1 MQFAS
6 RCLNWVLAPALRW
19 IWIFSA
25 GYRHVLSGSCQSSC
39 PWDSSVARRPSCCVA
54 PAKWP
59 KAPLTAWRLRV
70 LQGPAREDRPNPA
83 LLGFRVFGFFFHFA
97 RFAFP
102 VLAAAVVAAVS
113 FYGNL
118 GEVLYKGF
126 ENVNLILK
134 EVDGSRQPPDAF
146 SGDPL
151 THLFL
156 LIVAKIFL
164 TAVCQSSGQVGGL
177 FAPALFIGACLG
189 GLVGRSLRDF
199 LWPWALWLPELPI
212 FKSEGP
218 FVFSVPATYAIVG
231 MAACLGSICNV
242 PLTAVVLLLELA
254 GGKDYG
260 VVLPT
265 VAAVGTL
272 SSKRDPYSLV
282 RCCCK
287 LGLDLPDSCK
297 VWLCTW
303 KTCCLGDT
311 GCQRTPHRRQKAI
324 GSADFAE
331 PARPRHL
338 QLHAPKVRSD
348 STRRSLLLVTSSGN
362 APKATGEPLRL
373 LCRCEFAGEA
383 AEGLSIMNSHSR
395 FAAGAAARRQKPK
408 ILRRLTV
415 PLSRRA
421 VLRSPLSSRCA
432 LRRVL
437 RCSQDAPSATAPGNQ
452 VHAPGSCAARATSTR
467 PRRAPRRFRGRTTL
481 EAFCPELLLCNG
493 SCLCRTCHLW
503 TPRRFLRIMQ
513 PSSTLRPWTRAAAL
527 RVASVASRP
536 RLLGLVSLADVDAD
550 PRPR

>member
-1 MQFAS
+1 M
-6 RCLNWVLAPALRW
+6 
-19 IWIFSA
+19 
-25 GYRHVLSGSCQSSC
+25 
-39 PWDSSVARRPSCCVA
+39 
-54 PAKWP
+54 
-59 KAPLTAWRLRV
+59 

-272 SSKRDPYSLV
+272 SSKRDPIFPS
-282 RCCCK
+282 
-287 LGLDLPDSCK
+287 K
-297 VWLCTW
+297 VL
-303 KTCCLGDT
+303 L
-311 GCQRTPHRRQKAI
+311 QA
-324 GSADFAE
+324 GS
-331 PARPRHL
+331 
-338 QLHAPKVRSD
+338 
-348 STRRSLLLVTSSGN
+348 
-362 APKATGEPLRL
+362 
-373 LCRCEFAGEA
+373 
-383 AEGLSIMNSHSR
+383 
-395 FAAGAAARRQKPK
+395 
-408 ILRRLTV
+408 
-415 PLSRRA
+415 
-421 VLRSPLSSRCA
+421 
-432 LRRVL
+432 
-437 RCSQDAPSATAPGNQ
+437 
-452 VHAPGSCAARATSTR
+452 
-467 PRRAPRRFRGRTTL
+467 
-481 EAFCPELLLCNG
+481 
-493 SCLCRTCHLW
+493 
-503 TPRRFLRIMQ
+503 
-513 PSSTLRPWTRAAAL
+513 
-527 RVASVASRP
+527 
-536 RLLGLVSLADVDAD
+536 
-550 PRPR
+550 